1 MTQALNTPRQC
12 GFHDDSTAEFTAF
25 RQAPASAPARLLN
38 ANQASQYLGFRSIE
52 LLKNIPVKPV
62 QLSVVGVGRA
72 PRWDRLA
79 LDRWLDTLSG
89 LNGPSPEVSEEG
101 VDAEFD
107 AWKASR
113 HGR

>member
-1 MTQALNTPRQC
+1 MKTST
-12 GFHDDSTAEFTAF
+12 STAHERGFQHDRITPQATRQISSAF
-25 RQAPASAPARLLN
+25 APARLLN
-38 ANQASQYLGFRSIE
+38 ANQASHYLGFRSSE
-52 LLKNIPVKPV
+52 LLKSIPVKPV

-89 LNGPSPEVSEEG
+89 LNGPLPEDSEEG